1 MNAIIFLAPISSFDE
16 RLREDRR
23 VNRLEDTYMLW
34 QTLCSLQMLS
44 KTQIILFLNKC
55 DLLEQ
60 KLRAGV
66 RVRTHVPSFG
76 NRSNDVDTV
85 KKCLSGALL
94 FFPRGVPSRTAP
106 ANISPIV
113 DFQSHFK
120 EIAKQHS
127 PEPRRF
133 YVHLTSVIVR
143 FSGGATNHRVIIVFL
158 VTGNSGHCCHTTN
171 SRRRYLTCKPPTCG
185 SSLVYICIS
194 GLTANCFFIH
204 LYFYTICFH
213 LGSLCYATLCY
224 PLFHTAEMPN

>member
-1 MNAIIFLAPISSFDE
+1 MDAIIFLAPISSFDE

-34 QTLCSLQMLS
+34 QTLCSLQMLA

-76 NRSNDVDTV
+76 SRSNEVETV
-85 KKCLSGALL
+85 KKCEHTLFLAPVLEVGLSPDAESD
-94 FFPRGVPSRTAP
+94 RGLNS
-106 ANISPIV
+106 

-127 PEPRRF
+127 PVPRRY
-133 YVHLTSVIVR
+133 YVHLTSVIV
-143 FSGGATNHRVIIVFL
+143 
-158 VTGNSGHCCHTTN
+158 CM
-171 SRRRYLTCKPPTCG
+171 RYDVVG
-185 SSLVYICIS
+185 I
-194 GLTANCFFIH
+194 
-204 LYFYTICFH
+204 
-213 LGSLCYATLCY
+213 Y
-224 PLFHTAEMPN
+224 PLRTKSHRTRATRPPLYEQSKTVSCVTASAERTCFDMSLQSISV